1 METFIKPKTLVKNPN
16 FRNQRWESLSI
27 LKDEIIDKPIIGLIN
42 DFNKI
47 PYCFTLQS
55 CYGHF
60 VYEGQ
65 TNPKNLE
72 RLPITNTVSSVEYRI
87 AYIAFCIENN
97 GLGRKLLEAL
107 KRITNINPD
116 NIQLGCAEWF
126 WERQVN
132 SYALQ
137 VEPDRFKF
145 EDKAI
150 LDYSEALK
158 IEKVR
163 DECFVQLKKLI
174 RYRLV
179 DESN

>member
-1 METFIKPKTLVKNPN
+1 METFIESKALVENPN
-16 FRNQRWESLSI
+16 FQDQRKENLSK
-27 LKDEIIDKPIIGLIN
+27 LKDENIDELIIGLIN
-42 DFNKI
+42 DFNKLS
-47 PYCFTLQS
+47 YCFTLQC

-65 TNPKNLE
+65 TDPKNLE
-72 RLPITNTVSSVEYRI
+72 RLPATNTISSVEYRI
-87 AYIAFCIENN
+87 AYIAFCIKNSD
-97 GLGRKLLEAL
+97 LGRKLLESL
-107 KRITNINPD
+107 KRITNIDPN
-116 NIQLGCAEWF
+116 NIQFGCAEWF

-158 IEKVR
+158 IEKTR
-163 DECFVQLKKLI
+163 DDFFVHLRKVIQSSVEDK
-174 RYRLV
+174 
-179 DESN
+179 SG